1 MTELTNTNEKI
12 GLALGSGAAKGM
24 AHIGVLKALNEAK
37 IPIDFIAGTS
47 MGALVGACYAVDGE
61 LAVLEEM
68 ALSYNLRKLTRL
80 LDPKF
85 TFIRVGLLKGSRVED
100 FLKPLIGDIDFKRC
114 KIPFSA
120 VAAELQTGSE
130 VILNSGSLL
139 KAVRASISIPV
150 VFVPVNYDGVYLV
163 DGGVINPVPADVVRS
178 MGATYTIAVN
188 VLNNPQQRRRLG
200 LTGSKGSL
208 KAPSLMNA
216 LVQSL
221 YIMEY
226 EMVRA
231 SILKADILIEPD
243 VSNIEPYEFYRGS
256 DAIEA
261 GYNATQAVMPEIIKL
276 LSSSAEPVE

>member
-1 MTELTNTNEKI
+1 MTELITTKAKI

-24 AHIGVLKALNEAK
+24 AHIGVIKALREAN

-68 ALSYNLRKLTRL
+68 ALTSNLRKLTRL

-85 TFIRVGLLKGSRVED
+85 TFIRVGLLHGSRVEN
-100 FLKPLIGDIDFKRC
+100 FLKPLIGDIDFERC

-120 VAAELQTGSE
+120 VATEIKTGTE
-130 VILNSGSLL
+130 VVLNEGSLL

-150 VFVPVNYDGVYLV
+150 VFVPVNYNGVYLV
-163 DGGVINPVPADVVRS
+163 DGGITNPVPANIARS
-178 MGATYTIAVN
+178 MGASFTIAVN
-188 VLNNPQQRRRLG
+188 VLNDPQRLRHLG
-200 LTGSKGSL
+200 LTGSKKSN
-208 KAPSLMNA
+208 KAPSLMNS
-216 LVQSL
+216 LIQSM

-226 EMVRA
+226 EIIRA

-243 VSNIEPYEFYRGS
+243 VSGIEPYEFNRGS
-256 DAIEA
+256 DAIDA
-261 GYNATQAVMPEIIKL
+261 GYKATQSIIPEIEKL
-276 LSSSAEPVE
+276 LSEGIELL

>member
-1 MTELTNTNEKI
+1 MTELITTEAKI

-24 AHIGVLKALNEAK
+24 AHIGVIKALREAN

-47 MGALVGACYAVDGE
+47 MGALVGAIYAVDGE

-68 ALSYNLRKLTRL
+68 ALTSNLRKLTRL

-85 TFIRVGLLKGSRVED
+85 TFIRVGLLHGSRVEN
-100 FLKPLIGDIDFKRC
+100 FLKPLIGDIDFERC

-120 VAAELQTGSE
+120 IATEIKTGTE
-130 VILNSGSLL
+130 VVLNEGSLL

-150 VFVPVNYDGVYLV
+150 VFVPVNYNGVYLV
-163 DGGVINPVPADVVRS
+163 DGGITNPVPANIARS
-178 MGATYTIAVN
+178 MGATFTIAVN
-188 VLNNPQQRRRLG
+188 VLNDPQRLRRLG
-200 LTGSKGSL
+200 LTGSKKSN
-208 KAPSLMNA
+208 KAPSLMNS
-216 LVQSL
+216 LIQSM

-226 EMVRA
+226 EIIRA

-243 VSNIEPYEFYRGS
+243 VSGIEPYEFHRGS

-261 GYNATQAVMPEIIKL
+261 GYTAAQAVVPEIKKL
-276 LSSSAEPVE
+276 LSDMIEQV